1 MKTGVQTDDPSF
13 KGSLL
18 STRREFL
25 TQTAVV
31 GMVAATSV
39 QLAQAVAKDVTPDA
53 KTPMKTAKVP
63 RTDIAAS
70 RIAFG
75 CAMLGWDWDSPDF
88 VTKSIPIIQTA
99 VDQGITFFD
108 TADVYGYGKA
118 ETALGEVLKA
128 SPGLRAKLIIQ
139 TKVGDRFREGEIN
152 NTYEHIMAA
161 VAGSLER
168 LGTDHV
174 DGLLLHWPDSLVNP
188 AEVAKAFDELKHKG
202 RVRYFGVSNHSPNQ
216 IELLQKYVRQPLV
229 ANQIQLG
236 LMHWYTEVPIEKGF
250 LTHGFE
256 GVVSV
261 DYARVHDIQI
271 QAYSPLRADNFSVT
285 SLLKPPADATPE
297 IKKAAQILS
306 ELGMKYRVSPAA
318 VMIAWLLRHPAG
330 IVPIIGATKS
340 EHVVENAAAA
350 NVDLT
355 HLEWYSLMNA
365 AAAIQSPKSG

>member
-1 MKTGVQTDDPSF
+1 M
-13 KGSLL
+13 
-18 STRREFL
+18 R
-25 TQTAVV
+25 
-31 GMVAATSV
+31 
-39 QLAQAVAKDVTPDA
+39 VAKL
-53 KTPMKTAKVP
+53 P
-63 RTDIAAS
+63 RTDVTAS
-70 RIAFG
+70 RLAFG

-88 VTKSIPIIQTA
+88 VTKSVPIIKTA

-152 NTYEHIMAA
+152 NSYEHIMAA

-188 AEVAKAFDELKHKG
+188 EEVAKAFDELKHKG
-202 RVRYFGVSNHSPNQ
+202 KVRYFGVSNHNPYQ
-216 IELLQKYVRQPLV
+216 IELLQRIVRQPLV
-229 ANQIQLG
+229 VNQIQLG
-236 LMHWYTEVPIEKGF
+236 LMHWYSEPPVEKGF

-256 GVVSV
+256 GVISV
-261 DYARVHDIQI
+261 DYARAHDIQI
-271 QAYSPLRADNFSVT
+271 QAYSPLKTDNIGSLT
-285 SLLKPPADATPE
+285 TLLKPPVDATPE
-297 IKKAAQILS
+297 VQRAAQILS
-306 ELGMKYRVSPAA
+306 DLGKKYQVSVAA

-350 NVDLT
+350 HVELT
-355 HLEWYSLMNA
+355 RLEWYSLMNA
-365 AAAIQSPKSG
+365 AAAIQAKNAPKNT